1 MRIDTSIGAS
11 PKRKKLDDRA
21 TMAVRL
27 LELSWI
33 PHGVDSA
40 LLVLRVWMG
49 TSLFL
54 KHGLGKL
61 FGYSEMVISFP
72 DPLHIGAHASL
83 VISLVSDG
91 ICSILIIL
99 GLATRWSALII
110 FVNIF
115 VAWATVVHFQFFG
128 RAATAG
134 ELICL
139 YLGGFLSIFWPD
151 PDASAWIRLYET
163 DGRPSE
169 GDLTNPWSSTTDF
182 VKLCA

>member
-1 MRIDTSIGAS
+1 MRVDTSTGAS
-11 PKRKKLDDRA
+11 PRRQRLPDGA
-21 TMAVRL
+21 TMAVRF

-33 PHGVDSA
+33 PHSVDLA
-40 LLVLRVWMG
+40 LLVLRVWLG

-61 FGYSEMVISFP
+61 LGYSVMVASFP

-83 VISLVSDG
+83 LISLVSDG
-91 ICSILIIL
+91 ICSILVIL

-110 FVNIF
+110 FVNVF

-134 ELICL
+134 EFIFL
-139 YLGGFLSIFWPD
+139 YLGGFLSIFLAGPGRFSLD
-151 PDASAWIRLYET
+151 SLVRSRLATERRT
-163 DGRPSE
+163 FD
-169 GDLTNPWSSTTDF
+169 
-182 VKLCA
+182 